1 MITITYAITTL
12 VVLTA
17 AYIVLKKAL
26 GAYLKFRGTRIISC
40 PETCKPA
47 AVEVDAGRAVL
58 TEISGEPKLQL
69 KYCSRWPEL
78 QDCGQDCLRQIELSP
93 EECLVRNILADW
105 YRGKKC
111 IHCGKPI
118 GEIDWL
124 ENKPALH
131 TPQGL
136 TVQCSEIP
144 PELLPDVLST
154 HLPVCFDCHVAE
166 RFRRLYPD
174 LVVDR
179 TWKTEV
185 HHGAK

>member
-1 MITITYAITTL
+1 MVVATFASAFVRCVQEESVSVFNPCSAPPARDRIPKGRGVNMITTTYAITTL

-136 TVQCSEIP
+136 TVQC
-144 PELLPDVLST
+144 
-154 HLPVCFDCHVAE
+154 
-166 RFRRLYPD
+166 
-174 LVVDR
+174 
-179 TWKTEV
+179 
-185 HHGAK
+185 

>member
-1 MITITYAITTL
+1 
-12 VVLTA
+12 VV
-17 AYIVLKKAL
+17 
-26 GAYLKFRGTRIISC
+26 
-40 PETCKPA
+40 
-47 AVEVDAGRAVL
+47 
-58 TEISGEPKLQL
+58 
-69 KYCSRWPEL
+69 
-78 QDCGQDCLRQIELSP
+78 QDCLRQIELSP

-105 YRGKKC
+105 CRDKKC
-111 IHCGKPI
+111 VYCGKPI

-124 ENKPALH
+124 ENRPALKN
-131 TPQGL
+131 PQGL
-136 TVQCSEIP
+136 TVQCNEIP